1 MTELLDGL
9 WQASLWLAVG
19 VVLLAMLRPL
29 LVRMGGAGLAYRS
42 WWLLPMLLVALMLP
56 LPQVALLQQVPTLP
70 LKVMPGATDGGAGGS
85 VPGAGLLLLAWALG
99 MGLCLLRDL
108 RAQRRFER
116 CMGPLKPRADGS
128 WQASGDPGL
137 PALVGLW
144 RPRIVVGP
152 DFDQQFTAQE
162 QSLIL
167 QHERSHRRHGDHW
180 ANGALLLVRAVFWFH
195 PLLPWAAGRFLRD
208 QELACDARTMAPQPA
223 LRGLYASTLLKAQLV
238 HPVAP
243 AVCHWRSQPVLKE
256 RIAMLKQSKRK
267 ALPWVSGQVLV
278 VGLCVGMG
286 AVAWAS
292 QGGTAG
298 SPRIGVEPYATAEE
312 DAAKAG
318 LDRPIQVDKMPPPSY
333 PKSAVE
339 QRQVGVVNLRV
350 EVDAKG
356 HPTDVQVL
364 SATNPGVF
372 DAVSVAAA
380 RSWTYRPAMKNGKP
394 VAGAVKIPITFA
406 MDDTED
412 AK

>member
-29 LVRMGGAGLAYRS
+29 LVQMGGAGLAYRS

-116 CMGPLKPRADGS
+116 CMGPLKPRTDGS

-162 QSLIL
+162 QGLIL
-167 QHERSHRRHGDHW
+167 QHEHSHRRNGDHW

-267 ALPWVSGQVLV
+267 ALPWVSG
-278 VGLCVGMG
+278 
-286 AVAWAS
+286 
-292 QGGTAG
+292 
-298 SPRIGVEPYATAEE
+298 
-312 DAAKAG
+312 
-318 LDRPIQVDKMPPPSY
+318 
-333 PKSAVE
+333 
-339 QRQVGVVNLRV
+339 
-350 EVDAKG
+350 
-356 HPTDVQVL
+356 
-364 SATNPGVF
+364 
-372 DAVSVAAA
+372 
-380 RSWTYRPAMKNGKP
+380 
-394 VAGAVKIPITFA
+394 
-406 MDDTED
+406 
-412 AK
+412 

>member
-19 VVLLAMLRPL
+19 VVVLAVLRPL
-29 LVRMGGAGLAYRS
+29 LVRLGGVALAYRS
-42 WWLLPMLLVALMLP
+42 WWLLPLLLLALMLP
-56 LPQVALLQQVPTLP
+56 LPQVALLEHVPTLP
-70 LKVMPGATDGGAGGS
+70 LKVVPGAVEGMAGQS
-85 VPGAGLLLLAWALG
+85 LPWAGLLLLAWMVGAV
-99 MGLCLLRDL
+99 LCLLGDL

-116 CMGPLKPRADGS
+116 GMGQLCARADGS
-128 WQASGDPGL
+128 WQASADPGL

-162 QSLIL
+162 QGLIL
-167 QHERSHRRHGDHW
+167 QHERSHRRNGDHW
-180 ANGALLLVRAVFWFH
+180 ANGALLMARAVFWFH
-195 PLLPWAAGRFLRD
+195 PLLPWAARRFLRD
-208 QELACDARTMAPQPA
+208 QELACDARTIAPQPA

-278 VGLCVGMG
+278 VGLCLGMG

-292 QGGTAG
+292 QGGAAADGQAG
-298 SPRIGVEPYATAEE
+298 AAMDREIEVE
-312 DAAKAG
+312 
-318 LDRPIQVDKMPPPSY
+318 KMPPPSY
-333 PKSAVE
+333 PKSAFE

-372 DAVSVAAA
+372 DAVSIAAA
-380 RSWTYRPAMKNGKP
+380 RSWTYRPAIKNGKP
-394 VAGAVKIPITFA
+394 VAGAVKIPITYA
-406 MDDTED
+406 MDNTED
-412 AK
+412 SQ

>member
-19 VVLLAMLRPL
+19 VAVLALMRPL
-29 LVRMGGAGLAYRS
+29 LVRLGGAGLAYRS
-42 WWLLPMLLVALMLP
+42 WWLLPLLLVALLLP
-56 LPQVALLQQVPTLP
+56 LPQAALLQQVPTLP
-70 LKVMPGATDGGAGGS
+70 LKVMPGAIDALNGPS
-85 VPGAGLLLLAWALG
+85 LPWAGLLFALWALG
-99 MGLCLLRDL
+99 AGIRLLRDL
-108 RAQRRFER
+108 HAQHRFER
-116 CMGPLKPRADGS
+116 SMGPLTPRTDGS
-128 WQASGDPGL
+128 WQASSDPGL

-152 DFDQQFTAQE
+152 DFDQQFSAQE
-162 QSLIL
+162 QGLIL
-167 QHERSHRRHGDHW
+167 QHERSHRRNGDHW
-180 ANGALLLVRAVFWFH
+180 ANGALLLARAVFWFH
-195 PLLPWAAGRFLRD
+195 PLLPWAARRFLRD
-208 QELACDARTMAPQPA
+208 QELACDARTIAPQPA

-278 VGLCVGMG
+278 AGLCVGMG

-292 QGGTAG
+292 QGSAVG
-298 SPRIGVEPYATAEE
+298 SPRIGIEPFEHAEA

-318 LDRPIQVDKMPPPSY
+318 LDRPIQIDRMPPPSY
-333 PKSAVE
+333 PKSAFE

-350 EVDAKG
+350 EVDAQG
-356 HPTDVQVL
+356 RPSDIRVL

-372 DAVSVAAA
+372 DAVSIAAA

-394 VAGAVKIPITFA
+394 VAAAVRIPITYA
-406 MDDTED
+406 MDDTEETQ
-412 AK
+412 

>member
-9 WQASLWLAVG
+9 WRASLWLAVG
-19 VVLLAMLRPL
+19 VVLLAVLRPL
-29 LVRMGGAGLAYRS
+29 LVRLGGVALAYRS

-56 LPQVALLQQVPTLP
+56 LPQVVVLQQVPTLP
-70 LKVMPGATDGGAGGS
+70 LKVLPGAIDGVAGQS
-85 VPGAGLLLLAWALG
+85 LPWAGVLLALWALG
-99 MGLCLLRDL
+99 MGFCLLRDL

-116 CMGPLKPRADGS
+116 RMGPLKPRADGS

-152 DFDQQFTAQE
+152 DFDPRFTAQE
-162 QSLIL
+162 QALIL
-167 QHERSHRRHGDHW
+167 QHEHSHRRNGDHW
-180 ANGALLLVRAVFWFH
+180 ANGALLLARAVFWFH
-195 PLLPWAAGRFLRD
+195 PLLPWAARRFLRD
-208 QELACDARTMAPQPA
+208 QELACDARTIAAQPT

-278 VGLCVGMG
+278 VGLCLGMG

-292 QGGTAG
+292 QGG
-298 SPRIGVEPYATAEE
+298 
-312 DAAKAG
+312 AAADG
-318 LDRPIQVDKMPPPSY
+318 QTGAAMDREIEVDKMPPPSY
-333 PKSAVE
+333 PKSAFE

-372 DAVSVAAA
+372 DAVSIAAA
-380 RSWTYRPAMKNGKP
+380 RSWTYRPAIKNGKP
-394 VAGAVKIPITFA
+394 VAGAVKIPITYA
-406 MDDTED
+406 MDNTED
-412 AK
+412 SQ

>member
-9 WQASLWLAVG
+9 WRASLWLAVG
-19 VVLLAMLRPL
+19 VVLLAVMRPL
-29 LVRMGGAGLAYRS
+29 LVRLGGVALAYRS

-56 LPQVALLQQVPTLP
+56 LPQVVVLQQVPTLP
-70 LKVMPGATDGGAGGS
+70 LKVLPGAIDGVAGQS
-85 VPGAGLLLLAWALG
+85 LPWAGLLLALWALG
-99 MGLCLLRDL
+99 MGFCLLRDL

-116 CMGPLKPRADGS
+116 RMGPLKPRADGS

-152 DFDQQFTAQE
+152 DFDPRFTAQE
-162 QSLIL
+162 QALIL
-167 QHERSHRRHGDHW
+167 QHEHSHLRNGDHW
-180 ANGALLLVRAVFWFH
+180 ANGALLLARAVFWFH
-195 PLLPWAAGRFLRD
+195 PLLAWAARRFLRD
-208 QELACDARTMAPQPA
+208 QELACDARTIAAQPT

-267 ALPWVSGQVLV
+267 ALPWVSGQMLV
-278 VGLCVGMG
+278 VGLCLGMG

-292 QGGTAG
+292 QGSAAGGPAG
-298 SPRIGVEPYATAEE
+298 SVM
-312 DAAKAG
+312 
-318 LDRPIQVDKMPPPSY
+318 DREIEVDKMPPPSY
-333 PKSAVE
+333 PKSAFE

-350 EVDAKG
+350 EVDAQG

-372 DAVSVAAA
+372 DAVSIAAA
-380 RSWTYRPAMKNGKP
+380 RSWTYRPAVKHGQP

-406 MDDTED
+406 MDNTED

>member
-9 WQASLWLAVG
+9 WRASLWLAVG
-19 VVLLAMLRPL
+19 VVLLAVLRPL
-29 LVRMGGAGLAYRS
+29 LVRLGGVELAYRS

-56 LPQVALLQQVPTLP
+56 LPQVVVLQQAPTLP
-70 LKVMPGATDGGAGGS
+70 LKVLPGTIDGVAGQS
-85 VPGAGLLLLAWALG
+85 LPWAGLLLALWALG
-99 MGLCLLRDL
+99 TGFCLLRDL

-116 CMGPLKPRADGS
+116 RMGPLKPRTDGS

-152 DFDQQFTAQE
+152 DFDPRFTAQE
-162 QSLIL
+162 QALIL
-167 QHERSHRRHGDHW
+167 QHEHSHRRNGDHW
-180 ANGALLLVRAVFWFH
+180 ANGALLLARAVFWFH
-195 PLLPWAAGRFLRD
+195 PLLPWAARRFLRD
-208 QELACDARTMAPQPA
+208 QELACDARTIGPQPA

-267 ALPWVSGQVLV
+267 ALPWVSGQMLV
-278 VGLCVGMG
+278 VGLCLGMG

-292 QGGTAG
+292 QGSAAGGPAG
-298 SPRIGVEPYATAEE
+298 SVM
-312 DAAKAG
+312 
-318 LDRPIQVDKMPPPSY
+318 DREIQIDRMPPPSY
-333 PKSAVE
+333 PKSAFE
-339 QRQVGVVNLRV
+339 QRQEGVVTLRV
-350 EVDAKG
+350 EVDAQG
-356 HPTDVQVL
+356 HPTEVQVL
-364 SATNPGVF
+364 GATNPGVF
-372 DAVSVAAA
+372 DAVSIAAA
-380 RSWTYRPAMKNGKP
+380 RSWTYRPAVKHGQP

-406 MDDTED
+406 MDNTED

>member
-1 MTELLDGL
+1 MTELLNGV
-9 WQASLWLAVG
+9 WQGSLWLAMG
-19 VVLLAMLRPL
+19 AVLLAVMRPL
-29 LVRMGGAGLAYRS
+29 LVRLGGAGLAYRS
-42 WWLLPMLLVALMLP
+42 WWLLPMLLLALMLP

-70 LKVMPGATDGGAGGS
+70 LKVLPGAIDGAAGQS
-85 VPGAGLLLLAWALG
+85 LPWAGLLLAFWAVG
-99 MGLCLLRDL
+99 TGLRLLRDL
-108 RAQRRFER
+108 HAQRRFER
-116 CMGPLKPRADGS
+116 SMGPLTPRTDGS

-152 DFDQQFTAQE
+152 AFDQQFSAQE
-162 QSLIL
+162 QHLIL
-167 QHERSHRRHGDHW
+167 QHERSHRRNGDHW

-195 PLLPWAAGRFLRD
+195 PLLPWAARRFLRD
-208 QELACDARTMAPQPA
+208 QELACDARTIGPQPA

-238 HPVAP
+238 QPVAP

-278 VGLCVGMG
+278 VGVCLGMG

-292 QGGTAG
+292 QGGGAGGPAG
-298 SPRIGVEPYATAEE
+298 SVM
-312 DAAKAG
+312 
-318 LDRPIQVDKMPPPSY
+318 DREIQVDKMPPPSY

-350 EVDAKG
+350 EVDAQG
-356 HPTDVQVL
+356 RPTDVQVL

-372 DAVSVAAA
+372 DAVSIAAA
-380 RSWTYRPAMKNGKP
+380 RSWTYRPAVKNGKP
-394 VAGAVKIPITFA
+394 VAGAVRVPITYA

-412 AK
+412 TK

>member
-9 WQASLWLAVG
+9 WRASLWLAVG
-19 VVLLAMLRPL
+19 VVLLAVLRPL
-29 LVRMGGAGLAYRS
+29 LVRLGGVALAYRS

-56 LPQVALLQQVPTLP
+56 LPQVVVLQQVPTLP
-70 LKVMPGATDGGAGGS
+70 LKVLPGAIDGVAGQS
-85 VPGAGLLLLAWALG
+85 LPWAGLLLALWALG
-99 MGLCLLRDL
+99 MGFCLLRDL

-116 CMGPLKPRADGS
+116 RMGPLKPRADGS

-152 DFDQQFTAQE
+152 DFDPRFTAQE
-162 QSLIL
+162 QALIL
-167 QHERSHRRHGDHW
+167 QHEHSHRRNGDHW
-180 ANGALLLVRAVFWFH
+180 ANGALLLARAVFWFH
-195 PLLPWAAGRFLRD
+195 PFLPWAARRFLRD
-208 QELACDARTMAPQPA
+208 QELACDARTIAAQPT

-267 ALPWVSGQVLV
+267 ALPWVSGQMLV
-278 VGLCVGMG
+278 VGLCLGMG

-292 QGGTAG
+292 QGSAAGGPAG
-298 SPRIGVEPYATAEE
+298 SVM
-312 DAAKAG
+312 
-318 LDRPIQVDKMPPPSY
+318 DREIEVDKMPPPSY
-333 PKSAVE
+333 PKSAFE

-350 EVDAKG
+350 EVDAQG

-372 DAVSVAAA
+372 DAVSIAAA
-380 RSWTYRPAMKNGKP
+380 RSWTYRPAVKHGQP

-406 MDDTED
+406 MDNTED

>member
-9 WQASLWLAVG
+9 WRASLWLAVG
-19 VVLLAMLRPL
+19 VVLLAVLRPL
-29 LVRMGGAGLAYRS
+29 LVRLGGVALAYRS

-56 LPQVALLQQVPTLP
+56 LPQVVVLQQVPTLP
-70 LKVMPGATDGGAGGS
+70 LKVLPGAIDGVAGQS
-85 VPGAGLLLLAWALG
+85 LPWAGLLLALWALG
-99 MGLCLLRDL
+99 MGFCLLRDL

-116 CMGPLKPRADGS
+116 RMGPLKPRADGS

-152 DFDQQFTAQE
+152 DFDPRFTAQE
-162 QSLIL
+162 QALIL
-167 QHERSHRRHGDHW
+167 QHEHSHRRNGDHW
-180 ANGALLLVRAVFWFH
+180 ANGALLLARAVFWFH
-195 PLLPWAAGRFLRD
+195 PLLPWAARRFLRD
-208 QELACDARTMAPQPA
+208 QELACDARTIAAQPT

-267 ALPWVSGQVLV
+267 ALPWVSGQMLV
-278 VGLCVGMG
+278 VGLCLGMG

-292 QGGTAG
+292 QGSAAGGPAG
-298 SPRIGVEPYATAEE
+298 SVM
-312 DAAKAG
+312 
-318 LDRPIQVDKMPPPSY
+318 DREIEVDKMPPPSY
-333 PKSAVE
+333 PKSAFE

-350 EVDAKG
+350 EVDAQG

-372 DAVSVAAA
+372 DAVSIAAA
-380 RSWTYRPAMKNGKP
+380 RSWTYRPAVKHGQP

-406 MDDTED
+406 MDNTED
-412 AK
+412 TK

>member
-19 VVLLAMLRPL
+19 VVVLAVLRPL
-29 LVRMGGAGLAYRS
+29 LVRLGGVALAYRS
-42 WWLLPMLLVALMLP
+42 WWLLPLLLLALMLP
-56 LPQVALLQQVPTLP
+56 LPQVALLEHVPTLP
-70 LKVMPGATDGGAGGS
+70 LKVVPGAVEGMAGQS
-85 VPGAGLLLLAWALG
+85 LPWAGLLLLAWMVGAV
-99 MGLCLLRDL
+99 LCLLRDL

-116 CMGPLKPRADGS
+116 GMGQLCARADGS
-128 WQASGDPGL
+128 WQASADPGL

-152 DFDQQFTAQE
+152 DFDQHFSAQE
-162 QSLIL
+162 QALIL
-167 QHERSHRRHGDHW
+167 QHERSHRRNGDHW

-195 PLLPWAAGRFLRD
+195 PLVPWAARRFLRD
-208 QELACDARTMAPQPA
+208 QELACDARTIAPQPA

-278 VGLCVGMG
+278 VGLCLGIG

-292 QGGTAG
+292 QGGVAG
-298 SPRIGVEPYATAEE
+298 SPRIGVEPFEHAEE

-350 EVDAKG
+350 EVDAQG
-356 HPTDVQVL
+356 RPADVQVL

-380 RSWTYRPAMKNGKP
+380 RSWTYRPAMRNGKP

>member
-19 VVLLAMLRPL
+19 VVVLAVLRPL
-29 LVRMGGAGLAYRS
+29 LVRLGGVALAYRS
-42 WWLLPMLLVALMLP
+42 WWLLPLLLLALMLP
-56 LPQVALLQQVPTLP
+56 LPQVALLEHVPTLP
-70 LKVMPGATDGGAGGS
+70 LKVVPGAVEGMAGQS
-85 VPGAGLLLLAWALG
+85 LPWAGLLLLAWMVGAV
-99 MGLCLLRDL
+99 LCLLRDL

-116 CMGPLKPRADGS
+116 GMGQLCARADGS
-128 WQASGDPGL
+128 WQASADPGL

-162 QSLIL
+162 QGLIL
-167 QHERSHRRHGDHW
+167 QHERSHRRNGDHW
-180 ANGALLLVRAVFWFH
+180 ANGALLMARAVFWFH
-195 PLLPWAAGRFLRD
+195 PLLPWAARRFLRD
-208 QELACDARTMAPQPA
+208 QELACDARTIAPQPA

-278 VGLCVGMG
+278 VGLCLGMG

-292 QGGTAG
+292 QGGAAADGQAG
-298 SPRIGVEPYATAEE
+298 AAMDREIEVE
-312 DAAKAG
+312 
-318 LDRPIQVDKMPPPSY
+318 KMPPPSY
-333 PKSAVE
+333 PKSAFE

-372 DAVSVAAA
+372 DAVSIAAA
-380 RSWTYRPAMKNGKP
+380 RSWTYRPAIKNGKP
-394 VAGAVKIPITFA
+394 VAGAVKIPITYA
-406 MDDTED
+406 MDNTED
-412 AK
+412 SQ

>member
-9 WQASLWLAVG
+9 WRASLWLAVG
-19 VVLLAMLRPL
+19 VVLLAVLRPL
-29 LVRMGGAGLAYRS
+29 LMRLGGVELAYRS

-56 LPQVALLQQVPTLP
+56 LPQVVVLQQVPTLS
-70 LKVMPGATDGGAGGS
+70 LKVLPGTIDGVAGQS
-85 VPGAGLLLLAWALG
+85 LPWAGLLLALWALG
-99 MGLCLLRDL
+99 TGFCLLRDL

-116 CMGPLKPRADGS
+116 RMGPLKPRTDGS

-152 DFDQQFTAQE
+152 DFDPRFTAQE
-162 QSLIL
+162 QALIL
-167 QHERSHRRHGDHW
+167 QHEHSHRRNGDHW
-180 ANGALLLVRAVFWFH
+180 ANGALLLARAVFWFH
-195 PLLPWAAGRFLRD
+195 PLLPWAARRFLRD
-208 QELACDARTMAPQPA
+208 QELACDARTIAAQPA

-267 ALPWVSGQVLV
+267 ALPWVSGQMLV
-278 VGLCVGMG
+278 VGLCLGMG

-292 QGGTAG
+292 QGSAAGGPAG
-298 SPRIGVEPYATAEE
+298 SVM
-312 DAAKAG
+312 
-318 LDRPIQVDKMPPPSY
+318 DREIQIDRMPPPSY
-333 PKSAVE
+333 PKSAFE
-339 QRQVGVVNLRV
+339 QRQEGVVTLRV
-350 EVDAKG
+350 EVDAQG
-356 HPTDVQVL
+356 HPTEVQVL
-364 SATNPGVF
+364 GATNPGVF
-372 DAVSVAAA
+372 DAVSIAAA
-380 RSWTYRPAMKNGKP
+380 RSWTYRPAIKHGQP

-406 MDDTED
+406 MDNTED